1 MEYIS
6 GVTVA
11 KYMTDIR
18 LVDIYKFVE
27 LFLNICRENTY
38 DVGAREIFTKKIQ
51 NLKTIKEKSLL
62 YSKCFELLETN
73 EWRYMVLS
81 ECHGDMTLE
90 NMIIQDGEIYLI
102 DFLDS
107 FIIVG

>member
-1 MEYIS
+1 
-6 GVTVA
+6 
-11 KYMTDIR
+11 MTDIR

-62 YSKCFELLETN
+62 YSKCFELLKLTN
-73 EWRYMVLS
+73 GDIWFLVSVMV
-81 ECHGDMTLE
+81 
-90 NMIIQDGEIYLI
+90 I
-102 DFLDS
+102 
-107 FIIVG
+107 

>member
-51 NLKTIKEKSLL
+51 NLKLL
-62 YSKCFELLETN
+62 KKNHYYIVNVLNYWKLTN
-73 EWRYMVLS
+73 GDIWFLVSVMV
-81 ECHGDMTLE
+81 
-90 NMIIQDGEIYLI
+90 I
-102 DFLDS
+102 
-107 FIIVG
+107 